1 MNLTEFLRYVD
12 AGLPVRGGT
21 PAAAF
26 QARRAVEVQRLTA
39 ELNTGYRTPEEIRA
53 LMERITGRAVPES
66 FGLFPP
72 FTTDFGANI
81 HLGEQIFINSGC
93 RFQDPGGIWI
103 GDRCF
108 IGHDVV
114 MATLDH
120 SLAVADRAT
129 TRPAPIRL
137 GNDVWVG
144 AKAVIT
150 SGVSIGDGAVIAGGR
165 RHPGRAALHDR
176 RRRVRRG
183 HPPPHRRG
191 GGRRRRE

>member
-21 PAAAF
+21 PAAF

-144 AKAVIT
+144 AKAIIT